1 MERRFFRIR
10 KTRNETFCPNA
21 GTLRSHAQEEQM
33 RKGVEPSLVL
43 ALVLTL
49 HFASPRTSAQSAS
62 KSGTPA
68 SGAASSS
75 AEAPALDYEFF
86 KTRVEPIFLKKR
98 PTHARCYACHEEANH
113 ALKLAK
119 LSPGNTT
126 WTEEESRHNFDT
138 VSQLVTPGDPLGSM
152 LLHHPLA
159 PEAGGDAFHS
169 GGRQFE
175 SQSDADWQ
183 TLADWV
189 RGRKAN

>member
-1 MERRFFRIR
+1 
-10 KTRNETFCPNA
+10 
-21 GTLRSHAQEEQM
+21 M
-33 RKGVEPSLVL
+33 RKGVELSLALVL
-43 ALVLTL
+43 ALMMD
-49 HFASPRTSAQSAS
+49 FASARTSAQSAS
-62 KSGTPA
+62 KAGTPE
-68 SGAASSS
+68 SGATTS
-75 AEAPALDYEFF
+75 ATETPTLDYEFF

-98 PTHARCYACHEEANH
+98 PTHARCYVCHEEANH

-126 WTEEESRHNFDT
+126 WTEEESRRNFDT

-189 RGRKAN
+189 RGRKIN

>member
-10 KTRNETFCPNA
+10 KPSDDTCSRLREES
-21 GTLRSHAQEEQM
+21 RSHAQEEQM
-33 RKGVEPSLVL
+33 RRGFELSLVFV
-43 ALVLTL
+43 LVFML
-49 HFASPRTSAQSAS
+49 HFASPRTRAQSGS
-62 KSGTPA
+62 KAGTPA
-68 SGAASSS
+68 SSATSPS
-75 AEAPALDYEFF
+75 AETPALDYEFF

-98 PTHARCYACHEEANH
+98 PTHARCYVCHEEANH
-113 ALKLAK
+113 ALKLSK

-138 VSQLVTPGDPLGSM
+138 VSQLVTPGDPLGST

-175 SQSDADWQ
+175 TQNDPDWQ

>member
-10 KTRNETFCPNA
+10 KTRNETFYPIA
-21 GTLRSHAQEEQM
+21 GTSRSHAQEGQM
-33 RKGVEPSLVL
+33 RGNVQLSVVLVL
-43 ALVLTL
+43 VLML
-49 HFASPRTSAQSAS
+49 QFASPRTRAQSTN
-62 KSGTPA
+62 KTGTAP
-68 SGAASSS
+68 SAATSPS
-75 AEAPALDYEFF
+75 AETLTLDYEFF
-86 KTRVEPIFLKKR
+86 KARVEPIFLKKR
-98 PTHARCYACHEEANH
+98 PTHARCYVCHEEANH
-113 ALKLAK
+113 ALKLSK

-126 WTEEESRHNFDT
+126 WTEEESRRNFDM
-138 VSQLVTPGDPLGSM
+138 VSQLVTPGDPLGST

-159 PEAGGDAFHS
+159 PEASGDAFHS

>member
-1 MERRFFRIR
+1 MELRFIRIR
-10 KTRNETFCPNA
+10 KPRNETFCPIA
-21 GTLRSHAQEEQM
+21 GTSRSHAQEGRM
-33 RKGVEPSLVL
+33 RKGVELSLVL
-43 ALVLTL
+43 ALVLML
-49 HFASPRTSAQSAS
+49 LFASPRTGAQSAS

-68 SGAASSS
+68 SGATPSS
-75 AEAPALDYEFF
+75 ADTPALDYEFF
-86 KTRVEPIFLKKR
+86 KTRVEPIFLKRR
-98 PTHARCYACHEEANH
+98 PTHARCYVCHEEANH

-126 WTEEESRHNFDT
+126 WTEEESRRNFDT
-138 VSQLVTPGDPLGSM
+138 VSQLVTPGDPLGST

-175 SQSDADWQ
+175 TQTDADWQ

-189 RGRKAN
+189 RGRKTK

>member
-1 MERRFFRIR
+1 MRR
-10 KTRNETFCPNA
+10 
-21 GTLRSHAQEEQM
+21 
-33 RKGVEPSLVL
+33 GVELSLAL
-43 ALVLTL
+43 ALVLIL
-49 HFASPRTSAQSAS
+49 YFASPRTRAQSAS
-62 KSGTPA
+62 KTGTPLPGATSA
-68 SGAASSS
+68 SADT
-75 AEAPALDYEFF
+75 PALDYEYF

-98 PTHARCYACHEEANH
+98 PTHARCYVCHEEANH

-126 WTEEESRHNFDT
+126 WTEEESRRNFDK

-189 RGRKAN
+189 RGRKTN